1 MELADMAV
9 QEIAADDIA
18 QELRRHADIEAIK
31 QLKARYIR
39 LVDSKNWEAWR
50 ALFTDDCQ
58 VETEGGL
65 FVGPDAVVA
74 SVSTALASGT
84 TVHRATMPEISLTG
98 PDSASAIWAMQDVVD
113 LEVRGEHHEFHG
125 YGYYYE
131 EYRRG
136 PDGWRIRATKLVR
149 QAKKAPGGSAR

>member
-1 MELADMAV
+1 MTVNEISAQD
-9 QEIAADDIA
+9 IAA
-18 QELRRHADIEAIK
+18 ELRKIADIEAIK

-39 LVDSKNWEAWR
+39 LVDSKQWDVWR
-50 ALFTDDCQ
+50 ALFTEDCR

-84 TVHRATMPEISLTG
+84 TFHRATMPEITLTG
-98 PDSASAIWAMQDVVD
+98 PDSASALWAMQDVVD
-113 LEVRGEHHEFHG
+113 LEVRGQHYEFEG

-131 EYRRG
+131 EYQRG
-136 PDGWRIRATKLVR
+136 PDGWRIKATRLDR
-149 QAKKAPGGSAR
+149 RAKKMAGGTAE

>member
-1 MELADMAV
+1 MAV

-18 QELRRHADIEAIK
+18 TQLRRFADIEAIK

-39 LVDSKNWEAWR
+39 LVDGKKWDEWR
-50 ALFTDDCQ
+50 ALFTQDCR

-74 SVSTALASGT
+74 SVSSALEFGT
-84 TVHRATMPEISLTG
+84 TIHRATMPEITLTG

-113 LEVRGEHHEFHG
+113 LEVRGARHEFHG

-131 EYRRG
+131 EYLRG
-136 PDGWRIRATKLVR
+136 PGGWRVKATKLVR
-149 QAKKAPGGSAR
+149 HAKQASGGAAR